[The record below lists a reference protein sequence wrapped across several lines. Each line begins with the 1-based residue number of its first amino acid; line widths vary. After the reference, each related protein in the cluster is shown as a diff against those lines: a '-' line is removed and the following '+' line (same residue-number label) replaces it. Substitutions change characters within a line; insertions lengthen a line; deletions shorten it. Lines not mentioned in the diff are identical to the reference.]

1 MATSAAQT
9 YGASAA
15 RLDPCF
21 HPEDALTIDI
31 KLPNSV
37 TYAKGTVLGEIVGN
51 DEVQTV
57 TIGGSPTGGTFTV
70 TFGGQTTTGVA
81 YNATAATLQTAL
93 QALSSI
99 GANNVT
105 VTGSAG
111 GPYTLTF
118 VNALGKQDVAQV
130 TASAA
135 GLTGGSPTI
144 TPATTTAGSAG
155 TAGTFKKAD
164 PASTDGSQSAR
175 ALLMYSCSTDS
186 SGNITIEGEWAQ
198 TYPTTPVYISGMF
211 RTEDLVGI
219 TTTDISNLSACQ
231 VKGTVNKGIIRV

>member
-15 RLDPCF
+15 RLDPYF
-21 HPEDALTIDI
+21 HPEDALTIDV

-51 DEVQTV
+51 DEVQTL

-70 TFGGQTTTGVA
+70 TFGGQTTSGVA

-118 VNALGKQDVAQV
+118 VNALGKTDVAQI

-135 GLTGGSPTI
+135 GLTGGMPTI

-155 TAGTFKKAD
+155 TAGTFKKVD
-164 PASTDGSQSAR
+164 SASTDGSQSAR
-175 ALLMYSCSTDS
+175 ALLMYNCSTDS

-198 TYPTTPVYISGMF
+198 TYPTAPVYISGMF